1 MSQTR
6 ITIRPL
12 RHTDASDI
20 YELMHMPNVLWGTSL
35 LPSTPIDSWYKTVEN
50 WVYDERM
57 HVFVADVQGKVTGII
72 NMRAGTG
79 RESHVGDI
87 DMAVHDKYQ
96 GQGIGKM
103 LLLTV
108 IDLADNW
115 LNLVRLEVD
124 VYTDNERAI
133 HVYQQFDFE
142 IEGRKRLDAFRGGSY
157 IDSYIMAR
165 LHKPGSEKGTGSTE
179 EAVSQNASG
188 NYVEMFSRITEVT
201 APPPAGRQEEPG
213 AG

>member
-57 HVFVADVQGKVTGII
+57 HVFVTDVQGKVAGII

-124 VYTDNERAI
+124 VYTDNEPAI
-133 HVYQQFDFE
+133 HVYKHFDFE
-142 IEGRKRLDAFRGGSY
+142 IEGCTGPVTEPVSRDDQARNRRLFET
-157 IDSYIMAR
+157 
-165 LHKPGSEKGTGSTE
+165 L
-179 EAVSQNASG
+179 ASG
-188 NYVEMFSRITEVT
+188 KCNCRNLVT
-201 APPPAGRQEEPG
+201 AG
-213 AG
+213 AGCCLFHC

>member
-12 RHTDASDI
+12 RLTDASDI
-20 YELMHMPNVLWGTSL
+20 HELMHMPNVLWGTSL
-35 LPSTPIDSWYKTVEN
+35 LPSTSIDRWYKTVEN
-50 WVYDERM
+50 WVYDERR
-57 HVFVADVQGKVTGII
+57 HVFVADVQGKLAGIS
-72 NMRAGTG
+72 NMQVGIG

-133 HVYQQFDFE
+133 HVYKQFDFE

-165 LHKPGSEKGTGSTE
+165 LHQPGGEQRAGAVE
-179 EAVSQNASG
+179 EAAPQNASG
-188 NYVEMFSRITEVT
+188 NYVEMFTRIAEVT
-201 APPPAGRQEEPG
+201 APPSADRQEEPG
-213 AG
+213 AK